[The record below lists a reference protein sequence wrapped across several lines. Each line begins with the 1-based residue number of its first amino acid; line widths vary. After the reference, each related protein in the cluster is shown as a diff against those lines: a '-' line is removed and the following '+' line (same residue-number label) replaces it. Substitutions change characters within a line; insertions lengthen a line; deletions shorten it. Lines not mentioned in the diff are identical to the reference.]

1 MEFQQEKE
9 AREKAAEKQ
18 RVESDKQVTLS
29 KILRLSIISPTL
41 SLLSTS
47 FVGFGLVNE
56 TKAELWRRIYI
67 YISSQIS

>member
-29 KILRLSIISPTL
+29 KILRLSIISP
-41 SLLSTS
+41 SLTAVCFFSW
-47 FVGFGLVNE
+47 FW
-56 TKAELWRRIYI
+56 KADLPPNPV
-67 YISSQIS
+67 QN

>member
-29 KILRLSIISPTL
+29 KILRLSIIL
-41 SLLSTS
+41 SLTTVCFFCGFWTS
-47 FVGFGLVNE
+47 
-56 TKAELWRRIYI
+56 K
-67 YISSQIS
+67 